1 VTLSAPEPPLD
12 DGVVSLRPLD
22 ERDLPVLERAL
33 GDPEIGRWL
42 DNTGLTPRDVLVR
55 TAAQLERGDGATL
68 AIVAAGACVG
78 SIWLNLG
85 PSGRAGV
92 GYWLLAEARG
102 RGLVARAL
110 ALVVRWAFADNG
122 VQRLSLLADP
132 RNAASIR
139 VAERAGFVREG
150 VLRSWVEVNGER
162 VDHVSFSL
170 LPGDVPEQ

>member
-1 VTLSAPEPPLD
+1 LSPPDPPLD

-22 ERDLPVLERAL
+22 ERDLQVIERAL
-33 GDPEIGRWL
+33 ADGEIARWL
-42 DNTGLTPRDVLVR
+42 DNTGLSPPDVLAR
-55 TAAQLERGDGATL
+55 TAALWHRAEGATF
-68 AIVAAGACVG
+68 AILDDDACVG

-92 GYWLLAEARG
+92 GYWLLPEARG
-102 RGLVARAL
+102 RGLVTRAL
-110 ALVVRWAFADNG
+110 ALVVRWAFADLG

-139 VAERAGFVREG
+139 VAERAGFLREG

-170 LPGDVPEQ
+170 LPDDLPAK